1 MLSVSELYY
10 DRGTHHQFTSL
21 VRELAR
27 PGELMEN
34 TGYDFEFIQVE
45 KPYESYT
52 GNNVKLRCV
61 PSFIR
66 LFDGSAQLVIG
77 HCWSVVYHYV
87 EFLTGA
93 IFLSSRYITCF
104 HVHCLMLS
112 SHFLGAFLNNIFRYS
127 HCPKARECRKAVCSG
142 KIREYS

>member
-1 MLSVSELYY
+1 MLWVDTFDVLFLSELYY

-52 GNNVKLRCV
+52 GNNVKLRYAYLLL
-61 PSFIR
+61 
-66 LFDGSAQLVIG
+66 LF
-77 HCWSVVYHYV
+77 
-87 EFLTGA
+87 
-93 IFLSSRYITCF
+93 
-104 HVHCLMLS
+104 
-112 SHFLGAFLNNIFRYS
+112 
-127 HCPKARECRKAVCSG
+127 
-142 KIREYS
+142 